1 MRGVLSWLLLPLHL
15 AMNVQTVLAFIL
27 RGQGRVK
34 LRAKWDALNG
44 LPGLWRKRRPIQSS
58 RVATVGQI
66 WRGLDKRVLPS
77 RRARVKKV

>member
-44 LPGLWRKRRPIQSS
+44 LPGLWRKRRPLQSS
-58 RVATVGQI
+58 RVAGKVAECIEQ
-66 WRGLDKRVLPS
+66 DPVHNNNS
-77 RRARVKKV
+77 R